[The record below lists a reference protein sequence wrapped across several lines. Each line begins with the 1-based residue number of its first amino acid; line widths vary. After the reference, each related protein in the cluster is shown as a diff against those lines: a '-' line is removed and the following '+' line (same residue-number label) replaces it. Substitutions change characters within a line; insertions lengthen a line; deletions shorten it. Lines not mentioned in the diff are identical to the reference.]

1 MFSNEEV
8 LKKLEELDVMLI
20 KVDNTAREQR
30 ITDDL
35 ARFGRSALPTNLVY
49 PADPEAPPIIMPEII
64 NAKDALQALE
74 QAAAASE

>member
-1 MFSNEEV
+1 MFSNQKV
-8 LKKLEELDVMLI
+8 LDKLKELDVVLI

-49 PADPEAPPIIMPEII
+49 PAKPEAPPIIMPEVIS
-64 NAKDALQALE
+64 ASDALEALE
-74 QAAAASE
+74 QAEAMSQ

>member
-1 MFSNEEV
+1 MFSNQEV
-8 LKKLEELDVMLI
+8 LDELEKLDVILI

-49 PADPEAPPIIMPEII
+49 PADPDAPPIIMPEVI
-64 NAKDALQALE
+64 NAKEALKALKQAE
-74 QAAAASE
+74 ATGK

>member
-1 MFSNEEV
+1 MFSNQKV
-8 LKKLEELDVMLI
+8 LDKLKELDVMLI

-49 PADPEAPPIIMPEII
+49 PANPEAAPIIMPEVIS
-64 NAKDALQALE
+64 ASDALEALE
-74 QAAAASE
+74 QAEAMSR

>member
-1 MFSNEEV
+1 MFSNQEV
-8 LKKLEELDVMLI
+8 LDKLEELDVILI

-49 PADPEAPPIIMPEII
+49 PADPEAPPIIMPEVIS
-64 NAKDALQALE
+64 AKEALQALE
-74 QAAAASE
+74 QAEVAGK